1 MKKNLGK
8 KNWMFPMPVLMIGT
22 YGEDETP
29 DVMNA
34 AWGGITLEDE
44 ITICIDTSHKTWEN
58 IAARKAFT
66 IAFGTADKVAAC
78 DYLGL
83 VSGNKTPDKVKKS
96 GLTVT
101 KSKFVDAPVINEL
114 PLVLECE
121 LVSMN
126 EDRQLRGRGSGAHGR
141 QARRREDEANLLR
154 PLRPRLSHHER
165 CRRNRILRREGAC
178 MTDLTEKT
186 LATERKYTGKI
197 ISVDLLD
204 IELPD
209 GRKAKREVIRHG
221 NAVAIVARR
230 PDGKFVFVKQ
240 YRKAAEEALI
250 EVIAGGL
257 EPGEDPI
264 EGARRETAEETG
276 YEVTS
281 IKFLTTIICTPGY
294 CEERIHL
301 YFAEISDKAHAQDQ
315 DPDENVY
322 PVVLSEAE
330 VEDGIRNGTIFDSK
344 TLSAWLCWRL
354 AKQTN

>member
-1 MKKNLGK
+1 
-8 KNWMFPMPVLMIGT
+8 
-22 YGEDETP
+22 
-29 DVMNA
+29 
-34 AWGGITLEDE
+34 
-44 ITICIDTSHKTWEN
+44 
-58 IAARKAFT
+58 
-66 IAFGTADKVAAC
+66 
-78 DYLGL
+78 
-83 VSGNKTPDKVKKS
+83 
-96 GLTVT
+96 
-101 KSKFVDAPVINEL
+101 
-114 PLVLECE
+114 
-121 LVSMN
+121 
-126 EDRQLRGRGSGAHGR
+126 
-141 QARRREDEANLLR
+141 
-154 PLRPRLSHHER
+154 
-165 CRRNRILRREGAC
+165 

-221 NAVAIVARR
+221 NAVAIVAHR

-294 CEERIHL
+294 CEERIHNLSFTMAIYLESNQLFYHHKVLQITSPQL
-301 YFAEISDKAHAQDQ
+301 YDFIPAFLCFFYNRKNRITMEHSLSH
-315 DPDENVY
+315 Y
-322 PVVLSEAE
+322 HVVVDMIVLH
-330 VEDGIRNGTIFDSK
+330 
-344 TLSAWLCWRL
+344 CRL
-354 AKQTN
+354 KRRCASI